1 MKSSAIKISHEK
13 LHDALR
19 LSQDVHIDDIFMN
32 DGDRFTRSLHIIL
45 SGDHPYLTSH
55 AENSEVATL
64 PLYAMQDI
72 QPTVGYGLAG
82 MAQGFYS
89 GIRRY
94 L

>member
-1 MKSSAIKISHEK
+1 MNQNAIKISHEK
-13 LHDALR
+13 LHEALR
-19 LSQDVHIDDIFMN
+19 LSEDVHIDDIFMN

-45 SGDHPYLTSH
+45 SGIHPYLTGH

-72 QPTVGYGLAG
+72 QPARYGLAN